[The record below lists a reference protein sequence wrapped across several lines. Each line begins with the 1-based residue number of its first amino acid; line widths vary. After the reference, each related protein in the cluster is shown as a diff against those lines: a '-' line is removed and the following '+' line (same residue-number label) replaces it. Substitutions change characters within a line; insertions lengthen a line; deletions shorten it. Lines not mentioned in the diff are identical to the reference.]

1 MGEYVGTF
9 FFVSGRLHLGYGTG
23 LVGFGIALGSFVST
37 TWYGGLG
44 RVGGSMV
51 GFPVLVSLLSS
62 STDIS
67 ISDPSR
73 EGKGLT
79 ALVGVPSPVS
89 CSWLFPPF
97 FSSVITRPSIH
108 IYLSHLDNI
117 QH

>member
-1 MGEYVGTF
+1 MRGGEEVVWMGVFVGDF
-9 FFVSGRLHLGYGTG
+9 FFSSPLLVVGGRLHLGYGTG

-44 RVGGSMV
+44 RVRGSMV

-89 CSWLFPPF
+89 CSWLFSSF
-97 FSSVITRPSIH
+97 FLLCH
-108 IYLSHLDNI
+108 N
-117 QH
+117 